1 MMEINITSVNMNYV
15 NGAVDNVRVNF
26 RGNDD
31 ERTITVNGYIP
42 LTPQEFNDN
51 STIDAL
57 RDIVRQKVSERILE
71 VPAQA

>member
-1 MMEINITSVNMNYV
+1 MNITIINVSMNYKDGV
-15 NGAVDNVRVNF
+15 VDNVRVNF

-57 RDIVRQKVSERILE
+57 RNIVRQKVSDRILE
-71 VPAQA
+71 VPA